1 MMGSTMIATF
11 ASIVFK
17 RNFGLE
23 CLHSFATG
31 ENGYRESSVGE
42 IAGKSFGKSFNSEAI
57 LHHFEF
63 MIDLN
68 RLFKDLSYGRKT
80 NLDYL
85 YYCSKKQT
93 RKTL

>member
-1 MMGSTMIATF
+1 MIATF
-11 ASIVFK
+11 ASIAFK
-17 RNFGLE
+17 RNFSLK
-23 CLHSFATG
+23 CRIPSPIG

-85 YYCSKKQT
+85 YYCSKNQT